1 MPRLRLQPPAMRVG
15 MSASRTPSFV
25 ASHDAPSAMA
35 ARSRTTL
42 QRGSSRE
49 RQRGIALI
57 LVLWITVLLTAIG
70 ASFAFGMR
78 HEALSAR
85 NAVDVAMARAA
96 ADGAVE
102 RTVYELSRPRV
113 ADAWIADGSTHTWT
127 DGAVALSVT
136 AVDEASRIDVNTA
149 PDALLTSALIQ
160 LGGTDATTAA
170 RLVDAIDD
178 WKDADDLKR
187 PNGAEAPD
195 YQAAGLKYTP
205 SNAPFETVGEVSR
218 VLGMPQALFARIAPT
233 LTVYSRARGV
243 NPATAARDVLL
254 ALPNA
259 APDAVDAFIAA
270 RADALAQK
278 LPVPPF
284 PPAAGMSSG
293 AVSTW
298 RIRATASIANGV
310 TFVREAVV
318 RPSADMR
325 RPLIVLAWL
334 QGTGALPAPA
344 ASAAASTPDSN
355 GRS

>member
-1 MPRLRLQPPAMRVG
+1 
-15 MSASRTPSFV
+15 MSARRATRE
-25 ASHDAPSAMA
+25 A
-35 ARSRTTL
+35 AWRRAGATGRRVPPRRPAT
-42 QRGSSRE
+42 RD

-57 LVLWITVLLTAIG
+57 LVLWLTVLLTAIG

-96 ADGAVE
+96 ADGAIE

-113 ADAWIADGSTHTWT
+113 ADAWVADGSTHAWT
-127 DGAVALSVT
+127 DGAVALTIT
-136 AVDEASRIDVNTA
+136 AVDEAAKIDVNTA
-149 PDALLTSALIQ
+149 PDALLTSALMQ
-160 LGGTDATTAA
+160 VGGADAATAA

-195 YQAAGLKYTP
+195 YQAAGLKYGP
-205 SNAPFETVGEVSR
+205 ANAPFETVGEVSR
-218 VLGMPQALFARIAPT
+218 VLGMPPALFARLAPS
-233 LTVYSRARGV
+233 LTVYSRARGI
-243 NPATAARDVLL
+243 NPATASRDVLL

-278 LPVPPF
+278 LPLPPF
-284 PPAAGMSSG
+284 PPASGMSSG

-298 RIRATASIANGV
+298 RIRATASLADGV

-334 QGTGALPAPA
+334 QGTGPLPAPGP
-344 ASAAASTPDSN
+344 SAAASMPDSN

>member
-1 MPRLRLQPPAMRVG
+1 MTPAPTPAAATTPRTRRDAVARTRSPARRAPP
-15 MSASRTPSFV
+15 
-25 ASHDAPSAMA
+25 
-35 ARSRTTL
+35 
-42 QRGSSRE
+42 RE

-57 LVLWITVLLTAIG
+57 LVLWLTILLTAIG

-85 NAVDVAMARAA
+85 NAVDVAMARTA
-96 ADGAVE
+96 ADGAIE
-102 RTVYELSRPRV
+102 RAVYELSRPRV
-113 ADAWIADGSTHTWT
+113 ADAWVADGSAHAWT
-127 DGAVALSVT
+127 DGAVALSVV
-136 AVDEASRIDVNTA
+136 AVDEAAKIDVNTA
-149 PDALLTSALIQ
+149 PDALLASALMQ
-160 LGGTDATTAA
+160 LGGADAATASQ
-170 RLVDAIDD
+170 LVDAIND
-178 WKDADDLKR
+178 WKDPDDLKR

-195 YQAAGLKYTP
+195 YQAAGLKYGP
-205 SNAPFETVGEVSR
+205 ANAPFETVGEVSR
-218 VLGMPQALFARIAPT
+218 VLGMKQAMFARIAPS
-233 LTVYSRARGV
+233 LTVYSRARGI
-243 NPATAARDVLL
+243 NPATASRDVLL

-259 APDAVDAFIAA
+259 TPDAVDAFIAA

-284 PPAAGMSSG
+284 PPASGMSSG

-298 RIRATASIANGV
+298 RIRATASLADGV

-334 QGTGALPAPA
+334 QGTGALPASG

-355 GRS
+355 ARS